1 VGIKQFM
8 ATPYNTKES
17 IGWVMRHV
25 TGPSKKHSGLVKG
38 MPHSHELNR
47 GVTVKYRLAI
57 VGDIMTIRSGRVEFG
72 PKLREFIK
80 GSDYL
85 VGNFEGTI
93 TNAVRPGLTLAFE
106 ERHAPR
112 IIDALTDLFAPEKTC
127 LCVSNNHSGDFGK
140 AEFFR
145 SIELLEAEGFRLFG
159 WLERPH
165 LDIENSLRLV
175 CGTMWTNKPCDYICM
190 LKGAE
195 ERVRPGVF
203 NLLYPHFGYEFE
215 LYPRPEMVE
224 LGRKL
229 TQKFDALVGHHA
241 HCPQP
246 VTAHSVGGVNKL
258 IAYSAGDFLGSYK
271 TKKYQYG
278 MIIKAEIG
286 IAPNGSWLMG
296 RAEWRFTRY
305 VPGPKGRITVDITD
319 EDLFT

>member
-1 VGIKQFM
+1 MKKFI

-38 MPHSHELNR
+38 MPQRHELNR
-47 GVTVKYRLAI
+47 DVTVKHRLAVI
-57 VGDIMTIRSGRVEFG
+57 GDIMTVRSAGVEFG
-72 PKLREFIK
+72 RNLRGFIK

-93 TNAVRPGLTLAFE
+93 TDAVKPGLSLLFE
-106 ERHAPR
+106 ERHAPK
-112 IIDALTDLFAPEKTC
+112 IIGVLADLFPPEKTC

-140 AEFFR
+140 TEFFK

-159 WLERPH
+159 WVERPH
-165 LDIENSLRLV
+165 IDIENSLRLV

-190 LKGAE
+190 LERAE
-195 ERVRPGVF
+195 EHVRPGVF

-215 LYPRPEMVE
+215 MYPRPDIVE
-224 LGRKL
+224 LAGKL
-229 TQKFDALVGHHA
+229 AQKFDALVGHHA

-246 VTAHSVGGVNKL
+246 VTVHQAGGANKL
-258 IAYSAGDFLGSYK
+258 IAYSAGDFLGSYR

-278 MIIKAEIG
+278 MIIKAGIG
-286 IAPNGSWLMG
+286 TAPDGSWRIG
-296 RAEWRFTRY
+296 TAEWRFTRY
-305 VPGPKGRITVDITD
+305 MPGGKGRITVDIVE
-319 EDLFT
+319 EDLFK